1 MIFKILLFYILG
13 YLNIEVEGIFV
24 ERFINICKSKKILLW
39 NIKMEK
45 GVILHT
51 NIGIK
56 DYKNIRTIAKKTNTK
71 VRIKKKCGLPFIL
84 NRYKKRKIF
93 IGALAVAVIFI
104 SAMANFVWNIEILG
118 NENISKEDILMALE
132 EEGLKTGIYKGKIDA
147 TSIIQNIRLKRNDIA
162 WMGITIEGTNV
173 IVKIKESTQ
182 APEILSQD
190 EYCNIV
196 AEKERYNNED
206 KCSKWYGS
214 SKSRRYS
221 KKRRCTCKW
230 VFRR

>member
-24 ERFINICKSKKILLW
+24 ERFINICKSRGILLW

-45 GVILHT
+45 GIILHT

-56 DYKNIRTIAKKTNTK
+56 DYKSIRTIAKKTNTK

-104 SAMANFVWNIEILG
+104 SAMANFIWNIEILG
-118 NENISKEDILMALE
+118 NENILKEEILMVLE
-132 EEGLKTGIYKGKIDA
+132 DEGLKTGTYKGKIDTA
-147 TSIIQNIRLKRNDIA
+147 SIIQNIRLKRNDIA

-196 AEKERYNNED
+196 AEKERYNN
-206 KCSKWYGS
+206 
-214 SKSRRYS
+214 
-221 KKRRCTCKW
+221 
-230 VFRR
+230 